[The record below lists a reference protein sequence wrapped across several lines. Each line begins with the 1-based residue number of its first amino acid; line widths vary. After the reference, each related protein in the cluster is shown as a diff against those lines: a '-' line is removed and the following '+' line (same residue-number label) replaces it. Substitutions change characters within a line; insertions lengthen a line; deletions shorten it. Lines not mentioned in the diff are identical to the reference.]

1 VNVQPSDPEVEAL
14 VVDRYLDALLGRRPA
29 EVADLPAALRTAAG
43 ALAGDLPRFHPSFR
57 FEEHLAMRLVRAAQS
72 SDQPAAATSGGDVVV
87 FPGHPET
94 LAGRSAG
101 GTMRPVVIGSVLTSA
116 ALSLAGAAFVA
127 WRRSHASPEA
137 AMARAIRA
145 VARSRPI

>member
-29 EVADLPAALRTAAG
+29 EVADLPVALRTAAG
-43 ALAGDLPRFHPSFR
+43 ALSGDLPRFHPSFR

>member
-29 EVADLPAALRTAAG
+29 EVADLPVALRTAAG

-87 FPGHPET
+87 FPGHPESV
-94 LAGRSAG
+94 AGRSAG

>member
-1 VNVQPSDPEVEAL
+1 VNVHSPDPEIEAL
-14 VVDRYLDALLGRRPA
+14 VVDRYLDALLARRPA
-29 EVADLPAALRTAAG
+29 EVADLPPALRTAAG
-43 ALAGDLPRFHPSFR
+43 ALAADLPRFHPSFR
-57 FEEHLAMRLVRAAQS
+57 FEEHLAMRLVRAAAS
-72 SDQPAAATSGGDVVV
+72 ADGPVPETSGGDVVV
-87 FPGHPET
+87 FPAQPEL
-94 LAGRSAG
+94 LAGPPVG

-145 VARSRPI
+145 VARSRPV

>member
-1 VNVQPSDPEVEAL
+1 MNVQPSDPEVEAL

-43 ALAGDLPRFHPSFR
+43 ALASDLPRFHPSFR

-72 SDQPAAATSGGDVVV
+72 SDAPVAATSGGDVVV
-87 FPGHPET
+87 FPGQPEAP
-94 LAGRSAG
+94 AGPPTG

-137 AMARAIRA
+137 AMARAVRA
-145 VARSRPI
+145 IARTRVA

>member
-1 VNVQPSDPEVEAL
+1 VSGSAADPEIEAL

-29 EVADLPAALRTAAG
+29 EVADLPPALRTAAG
-43 ALAGDLPRFHPSFR
+43 ALASDLPRFHPSFR

-72 SDQPAAATSGGDVVV
+72 ADVPVAAGSGGDVVA
-87 FPGHPET
+87 FPAQPET
-94 LAGRSAG
+94 LAGQSAG

-127 WRRSHASPEA
+127 WRRSHTSPEA
-137 AMARAIRA
+137 AMARAVRA
-145 VARSRPI
+145 VVRSRPI

>member
-1 VNVQPSDPEVEAL
+1 VNVHPPDPEVEAL
-14 VVDRYLDALLGRRPA
+14 VVDRYLDALLGRRPT

-43 ALAGDLPRFHPSFR
+43 ALASDLPRFHPSFR
-57 FEEHLAMRLVRAAQS
+57 FEEHLAMRLVRAAES
-72 SDQPAAATSGGDVVV
+72 ADAAVAATSGGEVVV
-87 FPGHPET
+87 FPGQPEA
-94 LAGRSAG
+94 LAGQSAG

-145 VARSRPI
+145 VARSRPV

>member
-1 VNVQPSDPEVEAL
+1 
-14 VVDRYLDALLGRRPA
+14 
-29 EVADLPAALRTAAG
+29 
-43 ALAGDLPRFHPSFR
+43 
-57 FEEHLAMRLVRAAQS
+57 
-72 SDQPAAATSGGDVVV
+72 VV